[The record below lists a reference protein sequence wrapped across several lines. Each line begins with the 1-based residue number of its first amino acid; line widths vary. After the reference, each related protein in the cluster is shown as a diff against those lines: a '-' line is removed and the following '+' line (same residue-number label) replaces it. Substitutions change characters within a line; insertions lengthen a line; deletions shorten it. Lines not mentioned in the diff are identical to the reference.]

1 MLQIEMINFLP
12 LAFLW
17 CFSIF
22 ELFSALKLA
31 PQFKV
36 AGLLMVFIK
45 LVLLSLVSYMV
56 LKPC

>member
-1 MLQIEMINFLP
+1 MFHIEMFNYLP

-22 ELFSALKLA
+22 EFFSALKLA
-31 PQFKV
+31 PQFRV
-36 AGLLMVFIK
+36 AGLLIAFIK
-45 LVLLSLVSYMV
+45 LMLLFSVSYMA